1 MPCPVFTLPRRVWR
15 KTVCAAGPRCSPPG
29 TVLSRAHIYGYGR
42 SLRPPQGTSIAPRR
56 RAVFRQTL
64 LDTTRGCMRAILI
77 ALHPR
82 QLPCSYAP
90 KAQSRTGSE
99 MHIFVGRNE
108 TASPKLTGGFGPSCQ
123 GTVAP
128 PRSREGVGEMV
139 DINRFSEQVID
150 LAERLADMSDAAKGK
165 GGRRRSLGPQ
175 WVVLPAAG
183 AGLYALATSGSFTRQ
198 AKGVMNQAKARAS
211 ELPDDLLSRIRQTSQ
226 TSSSGNSRQ
235 RRRQSSTRRKTN
247 AAKTSSGR

>member
-1 MPCPVFTLPRRVWR
+1 
-15 KTVCAAGPRCSPPG
+15 
-29 TVLSRAHIYGYGR
+29 
-42 SLRPPQGTSIAPRR
+42 
-56 RAVFRQTL
+56 VFRQTL
-64 LDTTRGCMRAILI
+64 LDTTRGCRRAILI

-82 QLPCSYAP
+82 RLPCSYAP

-150 LAERLADMSDAAKGK
+150 LAERLADMSDAGK
-165 GGRRRSLGPQ
+165 GQGGQRPGGGTPGGTPPAPGPSPLPPSHKRFLPPPGQGRHEPGE
-175 WVVLPAAG
+175 G
-183 AGLYALATSGSFTRQ
+183 ARF
-198 AKGVMNQAKARAS
+198 
-211 ELPDDLLSRIRQTSQ
+211 
-226 TSSSGNSRQ
+226 
-235 RRRQSSTRRKTN
+235 
-247 AAKTSSGR
+247 